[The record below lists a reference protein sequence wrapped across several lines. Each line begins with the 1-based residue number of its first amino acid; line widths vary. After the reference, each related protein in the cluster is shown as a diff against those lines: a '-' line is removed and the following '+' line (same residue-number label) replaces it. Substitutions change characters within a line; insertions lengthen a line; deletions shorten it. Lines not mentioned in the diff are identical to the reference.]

1 MPIETFIHHCAKGML
16 GVTELSLDLRNYLD
30 DVEMY
35 SNFVDGSIASRQVT
49 AVALASYRRLRL
61 VEKEVDY
68 LSQNRREEHPVD
80 PDDYPEGNYKGEF

>member
-1 MPIETFIHHCAKGML
+1 MAIESYIHHTAKCML
-16 GVTELSLDLRNYLD
+16 GVKELHLDLRNFLD

-35 SNFVDGSIASRQVT
+35 ANFVDGSIASRQVT

-68 LSQNRREEHPVD
+68 LSRKRREES
-80 PDDYPEGNYKGEF
+80 K